1 MPENFEQNGLRRNR
15 EEVHE
20 SRSGSDNMDGGSG
33 DDFDVV
39 DNPPRKKRYHRHTHQ
54 LIQELES
61 SLIASMSSTCS
72 AFLNVYSTQ
81 PSAPP
86 SAAGGG
92 SEPAAIAIGSPSTPL
107 TFDGNEQSSLQQ
119 IPYVQTRSSSLTS
132 ASTAATTNLQGV
144 HSNDRSFAS
153 HSFPASQDRAHP
165 SEQSL
170 SDSLRSRFNAV
181 SMRYDFLETLCM

>member
-1 MPENFEQNGLRRNR
+1 MEGKTESHMTSAATFVEGG
-15 EEVHE
+15 
-20 SRSGSDNMDGGSG
+20 SRS
-33 DDFDVV
+33 
-39 DNPPRKKRYHRHTHQ
+39 
-54 LIQELES
+54 L

-72 AFLNVYSTQ
+72 AFLNVSDHGRPHFLVYSTQ

-92 SEPAAIAIGSPSTPL
+92 SEPAAIAVGSPSTPL

-181 SMRYDFLETLCM
+181 SMRYKESISKGTRGWKERLIYSYLTVF

>member
-1 MPENFEQNGLRRNR
+1 MMLAAYALKIFAKVILPL
-15 EEVHE
+15 
-20 SRSGSDNMDGGSG
+20 
-33 DDFDVV
+33 
-39 DNPPRKKRYHRHTHQ
+39 
-54 LIQELES
+54 

-92 SEPAAIAIGSPSTPL
+92 SEPAAIAVGSPSTPL

-181 SMRYDFLETLCM
+181 SMRYKESISKGTRGWKERLIYSYLTVF

>member
-1 MPENFEQNGLRRNR
+1 MMLAAYALKIFAKVILPL
-15 EEVHE
+15 
-20 SRSGSDNMDGGSG
+20 
-33 DDFDVV
+33 
-39 DNPPRKKRYHRHTHQ
+39 
-54 LIQELES
+54 

-92 SEPAAIAIGSPSTPL
+92 SEPAAIALGSPSTPL
-107 TFDGNEQSSLQQ
+107 TLDGNEQSSRQQ
-119 IPYVQTRSSSLTS
+119 IPYVQIRSSFLTS
-132 ASTAATTNLQGV
+132 ASTVATTNLQGI
-144 HSNDRSFAS
+144 HSNDSFAS

-170 SDSLRSRFNAV
+170 SDSLRSTFNAV